1 MRALLPVRT
10 SLLAAAAVAL
20 FACAGEAPG
29 TGDAVAGEGAAA
41 PSALVDAPYRF
52 GPASRDGIGKFYRG
66 REISQVMGH
75 RGAGWLERPSREA
88 EERTDLVVANMA
100 LAPDAIVADIGAGT
114 GYFAFRLAKAVPE
127 GRVIAVD
134 IQPEMLAMIEARAA
148 ETGARNVVSHRGTV
162 DDPALAP
169 ASLDAALIVD
179 AYHEFSHPV
188 EMLAGIRAA
197 LKPGGRLYLLEY
209 RADDPR
215 VPIKPL
221 HTMSE
226 RQAIEEVEAAGLR
239 WVETDDFLPQQHFF
253 VFEKLAPG
261 AAERHP

>member
-1 MRALLPVRT
+1 MRERSPFRTLLF
-10 SLLAAAAVAL
+10 AAAAVAL

-29 TGDAVAGEGAAA
+29 TGEDVRDPAAA
-41 PSALVDAPYRF
+41 PPAQGDTPYRF

-66 REISQVMGH
+66 REISHVMGH

-88 EERTDLVVANMA
+88 EERTDLVVDKMA
-100 LAPDAIVADIGAGT
+100 LAPDAVVADIGAGT
-114 GYFAFRLAKAVPE
+114 GYFAFRLAEAVPA
-127 GRVIAVD
+127 GRVVAVD

-148 ETGARNVVSHRGTV
+148 EGGIRNVVSHRGTIEG
-162 DDPALAP
+162 PGLAP

-209 RADDPR
+209 RAEDPR
-215 VPIKPL
+215 VAIKPL
-221 HTMSE
+221 HKMSE

-239 WVETDDFLPQQHFF
+239 WVETGDFLPQQHFL
-253 VFEKLAPG
+253 VFEKVAP
-261 AAERHP
+261 ATVEAPP